1 MNSEDKNPNFDH
13 HLNSEFDTQ
22 NLANTDND
30 QGAEESESAFFDS
43 TEARVMACLMEKQL
57 TTPNNYPLSMNSLL
71 LACNQKT
78 NRVPVMNLTEGEL
91 GHTVNRLEARKL
103 VGVDYGGRAT
113 HVTHRVMTEFD
124 IDRKQQAV
132 LAVLMVREPITL
144 NDIKTKTGRMED
156 FNGVEEVMAVVNSLI
171 EREEPL
177 VIQIPKGPGSR
188 EDRYTH
194 LLLGEVDASAPIS
207 KVSTSKTQKSAQAD
221 RIDEL
226 EQRIEK
232 LEAQIKQLTGDS
244 D

>member
-1 MNSEDKNPNFDH
+1 MNDKDLHPGPSIADAEDQAYFN
-13 HLNSEFDTQ
+13 
-22 NLANTDND
+22 A
-30 QGAEESESAFFDS
+30 

-71 LACNQKT
+71 LACNQKS

-91 GHTVNRLEARKL
+91 GHNVNQLESRQL

-113 HVTHRVMTEFD
+113 HVTHRVMTVFD

-156 FNGVEEVMAVVNSLI
+156 FADIDEVKAVVESLI
-171 EREEPL
+171 MRDHAL
-177 VIQIPKGPGSR
+177 VIRIPKGPGSR

-194 LLLGEVDASAPIS
+194 LLCGAVDISAPVLQAKS
-207 KVSTSKTQKSAQAD
+207 SPKKSTDSS
-221 RIDEL
+221 RLDEL
-226 EQRIEK
+226 EKRVEQ
-232 LEAQIKQLTGDS
+232 LEVQIKVLMGD
-244 D
+244 